1 MITKVPKKLNL
12 QYFLSDKC
20 DDGKLSGNYGN
31 HTKQPMRNLTT
42 ANRAAVYSESTEW
55 TQAAR
60 D

>member
-42 ANRAAVYSESTEW
+42 ANRAAVYSESTE
-55 TQAAR
+55 
-60 D
+60 